1 MPQLCFSSCITLKEV
16 NSYEIM
22 CMFTL
27 QLKFR
32 QIYYSTWV
40 KLPLSEVYLVE
51 IEVNNCKEIESI
63 LSIFLNTLTN
73 FKIKRMLNKTELSHV
88 NSQVINIISIS
99 INVVRD
105 NFALVIAQ

>member
-1 MPQLCFSSCITLKEV
+1 MPQLCFSSCITLKEI

-40 KLPLSEVYLVE
+40 KFPLSEIYLVE

-73 FKIKRMLNKTELSHV
+73 FKIKRMLNKTELSCQFSGYKYYFHFYKC
-88 NSQVINIISIS
+88 SW
-99 INVVRD
+99 D